1 LFTTPH
7 FPPTVSAII
16 CTRTE
21 SEVAEV
27 FASFSLKFGC
37 TNHLP
42 FAVSAIICTRTES
55 EVAEVFDSLSD
66 IGGIEFYSFNTVG
79 QLLRHMLLK
88 GTLQD
93 HTVLQ
98 DRLRRI
104 LGDLTFA
111 EAYQRSGRILNVMV
125 SAADTREPP
134 RLLNYLT
141 APNVLIW
148 SAVACSSAFPFLYVP
163 QQLLAR
169 DSRGQVVPFIAQTA
183 GEMQRRWRD
192 GSLEEDLPMRGLSE
206 MFNVNYFV
214 VSQCNP
220 YVLPL
225 ITLKRLVPR
234 QVGSLVEGEFKHR
247 WAAGRISCCVSA
259 CDYPPQCSYKSY
271 KLRALPIAVGLYL
284 CLQHLQTLP
293 VNFCCPLH
301 TSAAGAS
308 S

>member
-141 APNVLIW
+141 APNVSRWQGSPLIHGL
-148 SAVACSSAFPFLYVP
+148 VRGGCVEQLHSSAPLQLPHRAKCEPAQKGRQGRHVCGRQLHISACPCAYSERGS
-163 QQLLAR
+163 QLLAH
-169 DSRGQVVPFIAQTA
+169 A
-183 GEMQRRWRD
+183 
-192 GSLEEDLPMRGLSE
+192 
-206 MFNVNYFV
+206 
-214 VSQCNP
+214 
-220 YVLPL
+220 
-225 ITLKRLVPR
+225 
-234 QVGSLVEGEFKHR
+234 H
-247 WAAGRISCCVSA
+247 
-259 CDYPPQCSYKSY
+259 
-271 KLRALPIAVGLYL
+271 
-284 CLQHLQTLP
+284 
-293 VNFCCPLH
+293 
-301 TSAAGAS
+301 
-308 S
+308 